1 MMDESPLVRRATA
14 ADEPF
19 LWTMLYYAAHMD
31 ELGVEMSAIRDTPA
45 LAKYVAGWGRSGDLG
60 AIAVDAVRGER
71 LGAAWL
77 REFTGAEPG
86 RGFIEPSVPELA
98 VAVLPE
104 QTGRGVGT
112 VVLTSL
118 LAAAAENYER
128 VALKV
133 RRSSSAVRLYERL
146 GFQEVP
152 GREFINR
159 VGGVSLVMERPLR
172 R

>member
-1 MMDESPLVRRATA
+1 MRGSPLVRRATA
-14 ADEPF
+14 DDEAF

-31 ELGVEMSAIRDTPA
+31 EVEVAMSAIRETPA
-45 LAKYVAGWGRSGDLG
+45 LAKYVTGWGRRGDLG
-60 AIAVDAVRGER
+60 AIAVDAVRGDP

-104 QTGRGVGT
+104 HIGRGVGT
-112 VVLTSL
+112 AVLKSL
-118 LAAAAENYER
+118 LAAAAEQYAR

-133 RRSSSAVRLYERL
+133 RRSSPAVRLYERL

-152 GREFINR
+152 GREFVNR
-159 VGGVSLVMERPLR
+159 VGGLSVVMERTLR
-172 R
+172 G

>member
-1 MMDESPLVRRATA
+1 MMDESRLVRRATA

-45 LAKYVAGWGRSGDLG
+45 LAKYVAGWGRIGDLG
-60 AIAVDAVRGER
+60 AIAVDVRGER

-112 VVLTSL
+112 VALTSL